1 MNDFNTLVNSEK
13 PTLVDFWAQ
22 WCGPCRMMNPIIE
35 EVKNDVG
42 DSVTILKVDV
52 DQNKEV
58 AIKYGI
64 RSIPTL
70 ILFKNGEELWRQ
82 SGVVTKD
89 VLVSKVSEF
98 V

>member
-70 ILFKNGEELWRQ
+70 IVFKNGEELWRQ